1 MLKDLSDIARTFE
14 TQYASKTPKLIKVRR
29 RREIGPNDFALVARE
44 GSDNRFA
51 SQIVDCF
58 ILYAV
63 TVAALQYTYLCL
75 FGSFPYNAFL
85 GGLFCSLGFAVLT
98 ICFRMQIDPTTLS
111 DPDRKANLEK
121 VFADYCVAC
130 VFLFF
135 VAISYVG

>member
-1 MLKDLSDIARTFE
+1 MGGSKQKKAAKTELRSKAIARARDTKMLKDLSDIARTFE
-14 TQYASKTPKLIKVRR
+14 TQYASKTPKLIK
-29 RREIGPNDFALVARE
+29 
-44 GSDNRFA
+44 
-51 SQIVDCF
+51 IVDCF

-111 DPDRKANLEK
+111 DPDMKANLEK

-130 VFLFF
+130 VFLFL

>member
-1 MLKDLSDIARTFE
+1 MGEGGSKQKKAARLSFAFASDRARDTKMLKDLSDIARTFE
-14 TQYASKTPKLIKVRR
+14 TQYASKTPKLIK
-29 RREIGPNDFALVARE
+29 
-44 GSDNRFA
+44 
-51 SQIVDCF
+51 IVDCF

-98 ICFRMQIDPTTLS
+98 ISFRMQIDPTTLN

-135 VAISYVG
+135 VAISYV